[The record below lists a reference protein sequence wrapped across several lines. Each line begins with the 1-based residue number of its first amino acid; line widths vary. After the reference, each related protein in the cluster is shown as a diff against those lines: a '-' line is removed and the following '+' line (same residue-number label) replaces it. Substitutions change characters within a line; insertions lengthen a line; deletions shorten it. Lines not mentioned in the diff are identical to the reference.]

1 MEHRTGMKSKKK
13 MLLGA
18 TCLFSIFLTACGVK
32 SYDVTTLEFEKT
44 GKITFHIVE
53 DWDSNLYNFDEF
65 VAYNE
70 KEVNDYNASNQSVTI
85 LSSELVD
92 DKAKVVI
99 QYLDDDAYYDLNKK
113 SLYYGR
119 ADKAKGV
126 GYSLVNLVKTV
137 EDGKVLSQAQWNEM
151 TSEQVIVL
159 TESMNV
165 VAPSKIIYV
174 SSNVKLTGE
183 NTATVTVEEGFA
195 YIICK

>member
-1 MEHRTGMKSKKK
+1 MDDDDDFFNIDNNDNIRSNNKPS
-13 MLLGA
+13 
-18 TCLFSIFLTACGVK
+18 
-32 SYDVTTLEFEKT
+32 
-44 GKITFHIVE
+44 
-53 DWDSNLYNFDEF
+53 SNLYNFDEF

-92 DKAKVVI
+92 NKAKVVI

-159 TESMNV
+159 SESMNV
-165 VAPSKIIYV
+165 VTPSKIIYV
-174 SSNVKLTGE
+174 GSGVELTGE
-183 NTATVTVEEGFA
+183 KNN
-195 YIICK
+195 ILDKRKKQHILSLIH